1 MQRNGARAKTQS
13 GATVCPEMSSTP
25 LDQSA
30 SRESVEELSATW
42 KKIKGRASIEAIAP
56 SSELPH
62 QPQAH
67 GQRPR

>member
-1 MQRNGARAKTQS
+1 MIS
-13 GATVCPEMSSTP
+13 

-30 SRESVEELSATW
+30 SRDSVEELSATW

-67 GQRPR
+67 GQQPR